1 MFSYGNSF
9 YKGEIPKDS
18 PLDKRSFSDPTT
30 ALSGASKVLELPVTG
45 EATAEPADRVETY
58 SLKGTSGAQ
67 EDPEARLVYF
77 VKPDGDLALTWR
89 VETDI
94 LDDWLLTYVDAESNE
109 EIHGVVNYV
118 SDVTYEV

>member
-9 YKGEIPKDS
+9 YTGEIPEDS
-18 PLDKRSFSDPTT
+18 PLTKRAFSDPTT

-45 EATAEPADRVETY
+45 EATAEPLERIETY

-77 VKPDGDLALTWR
+77 IKSDGSLALTWR
-89 VETDI
+89 VETDVQN
-94 LDDWLLTYVDAESNE
+94 DWLLTYVDASSNE

-118 SDVTYEV
+118 SDATYEV

>member
-9 YKGEIPKDS
+9 YTGEIPKNS

-30 ALSGASKVLELPVTG
+30 ALSGATQVLQLPITG
-45 EATAEPADRVETY
+45 EATAEPLDRIETY
-58 SLKGTSGAQ
+58 SLEGTSGAQ

-77 VKPDGDLALTWR
+77 VKSDGNLALTWR
-89 VETDI
+89 VETDV
-94 LDDWLLTYVDAESNE
+94 LDDWLLSYVDASSNE

-118 SDVTYEV
+118 ADATYEV